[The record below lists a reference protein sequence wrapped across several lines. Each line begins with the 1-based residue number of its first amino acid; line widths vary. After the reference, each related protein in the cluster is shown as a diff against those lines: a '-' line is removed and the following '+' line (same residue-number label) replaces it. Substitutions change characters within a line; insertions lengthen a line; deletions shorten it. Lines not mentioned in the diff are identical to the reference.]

1 MTLLIFLVALAGAF
15 VAYEVVSLVARPHL
29 ASPLAVEVGE
39 VGEDEAPRAS
49 AWYAVL
55 GVVLPQW
62 FNPERARRRDKV
74 VDLIRRAG
82 YHPYGSLNEF
92 YVAAMAEFGKG
103 IVESALLAA
112 LFYMLGLPH
121 IVTLLVAVVILWLAY
136 RRPYARLKVAAKQRA
151 ELMRPN
157 MLAGLAELESMLE
170 AGVGVQ
176 EALRRTARLGGPF
189 CNLLALLVARLEVE
203 DAAQALKRVEK
214 HIPDPHDTN
223 MVLFL
228 RDLEDYFLRQRPL
241 LQSVRALRRAVHQDI
256 VNSTLARA
264 AKVKRTAGLFGIL
277 AVIGMLASI
286 LAPVFG
292 GGL

>member
-1 MTLLIFLVALAGAF
+1 MAFLIFLTALAGG
-15 VAYEVVSLVARPHL
+15 LVALEVASLLTRPRMT
-29 ASPLAVEVGE
+29 SPIAVQ
-39 VGEDEAPRAS
+39 VGEDEDEEKQAS
-49 AWYAVL
+49 AWYAIL
-55 GVVLPQW
+55 GVVLPRL
-62 FNPERARRRDKV
+62 FNPEQARGREKV
-74 VDLIRRAG
+74 TNLIRRAG

-92 YVAAMAEFGKG
+92 YVAAMAEFGKA
-103 IVESALLAA
+103 IVQAALAAA
-112 LFYMLGLPH
+112 LFYMLGLPR
-121 IVTLLVAVVILWLAY
+121 VFSLFVAAVILWLAY
-136 RRPYARLKVAAKQRA
+136 RRPYARLRMAAKQRA

-176 EALRRTARLGGPF
+176 EALRRTAQLGGPF
-189 CNLLALLVARLEVE
+189 CNLLGLLVARLEVE
-203 DAAQALKRVEK
+203 DAAQALKRVEQ

-241 LQSVRALRRAVHQDI
+241 LRSVRALRRSVHQDI
-256 VNSTLARA
+256 VNSTVAKA
-264 AKVKRTAGLFGIL
+264 SKVKRTAGLFGIL
-277 AVIGMLASI
+277 AVIGMLVSI